1 MNEAAHALGEG
12 SFVFRQM
19 TPGMLAVCIAAVAVF
34 VGAIYALQL
43 GGHRRFAKAAS
54 YALRTAVL
62 VAILLV
68 LCEPV
73 LRKEEVIPQQS
84 FLVHVFDT
92 SGSMGIA
99 DYEKKPRIDIL
110 NAATLDSDTRR
121 ELDRLYGPLEFAFD
135 GQLTAHKTHEP
146 LAASENLTDLA
157 SAFRGVKTQIAGL
170 PVSGAVLYSDGNPTV
185 NGRTEEIVEAATAL
199 EVPVYCVGSG
209 PKVSGPDVW
218 IDKVVHPEQAVKG
231 AVATVNVLVGTRGIP
246 GKVTVTLRDAERQ
259 LDERE
264 LSSSVKE
271 QVTSA
276 AFQVH
281 ADELGVNGYHVT
293 VATAGEE
300 SYPWNNEAD
309 FFMATVEERQRILY
323 VEGYPRYEYRS
334 LRAAFEDDERFQ
346 VTSLVL
352 VGSQSKT
359 YRQGLSDPNELR
371 SGFPD
376 TEEELFKYD
385 VVVIGDVS
393 AGYFKTVQLMALREF
408 VRKKGGGLLFLGGEN
423 SFAADG
429 FGRTP
434 LADVLPFAVSSHAR
448 LEDEQFVLP
457 TPEGIERGIFGPYD
471 PQHAEDAPWEAL
483 PPLKGVYTLNSLKPG
498 AVVLCRVEQ
507 GLGEGDAPVVAFQR
521 YGRGTSLICGISGT
535 WQWKFQVP
543 SDNPSYSAFWKEMT
557 LILLEQSA
565 GRIQVKATPS
575 QVSLGSEVA
584 VGVSVYDRTFQPDP
598 MATVTVDVET
608 PSGETHT
615 VPAHQTADTPA
626 GTFQY
631 SLTPAETGLYHVT
644 ARSQT
649 VGDEK
654 PLEHRCMFVVREDQP
669 ELRDVKLNEA
679 LLTRVAE
686 ATHGRYVHLSEY
698 EHLPQAIEPRE
709 GSLRHVTEKPIWDR
723 PAILYGLLGLLIGE
737 WLIRRIGNMA

>member
-1 MNEAAHALGEG
+1 MNTITQILGEG
-12 SFVFRQM
+12 SLVFRQM
-19 TPGMLAVCIAAVAVF
+19 TPGVLALCIAASLLFVAV
-34 VGAIYALQL
+34 IYLLQL
-43 GGHRRFAKAAS
+43 GGYRKYAKVAS
-54 YALRTAVL
+54 YALRAVAL
-62 VAILLV
+62 IVILLI

-84 FLVHVFDT
+84 FLVHMFDT

-99 DYEKKPRIDIL
+99 DFDKKPRIDRL

-121 ELDRLYGPLEFAFD
+121 ELDRVYGPLEFAFD

-157 SAFRGVKTQIAGL
+157 SAFRGLKTQIAGL

-185 NGRTEEIVEAATAL
+185 SGGVEEIVEAATAL
-199 EVPVYCVGSG
+199 EIPVYCVGAG
-209 PKVSGPDVW
+209 PKVPGPDVW

-259 LDERE
+259 LDERV

-271 QVTSA
+271 QVASA

-293 VATAGEE
+293 VATEGEE

-334 LRAAFEDDERFQ
+334 LRAAFEDDQRFQ

-385 VVVIGDVS
+385 VVVIGDVP
-393 AGYFKTVQLMALREF
+393 ADYFKTVQLTALREF
-408 VRKKGGGLLFLGGEN
+408 VRRKGGGLLFLGGEN
-423 SFAADG
+423 SFAQRG
-429 FGRTP
+429 FGQTP
-434 LADVLPFAVSSHAR
+434 LADVLPFEFSSHSK
-448 LEDEQFVLP
+448 LDDEQFVIP
-457 TPEGIERGIFGPYD
+457 TPEGIERGIFGPHD
-471 PQHAEDAPWEAL
+471 SKSALDAPWEIL
-483 PPLKGVYTLNSLKPG
+483 PPLKGVYTLNALKPG
-498 AVVLCRVEQ
+498 AVALCRVDQ
-507 GLGEGDAPVVAFQR
+507 GLGDGDAPVVAFQR

-565 GRIQVKATPS
+565 GRLQVKATPS
-575 QVSLGSEVA
+575 LVSLGSD
-584 VGVSVYDRTFQPDP
+584 VGLGVLVFDRTFQPDP
-598 MATVTVDVET
+598 TATVTMEIET
-608 PSGETHT
+608 PSGQKHT
-615 VPAHQTADTPA
+615 VTPHQTADA
-626 GTFQY
+626 SGGTFQT
-631 SLTPAETGLYHVT
+631 SLTPTESGLYHVV
-644 ARSQT
+644 ARAQST
-649 VGDEK
+649 GDEK
-654 PLEHRCMFVVREDQP
+654 PLEHRCMFVVREDVP
-669 ELRDVKLNEA
+669 ELREVRLNET
-679 LLTRVAE
+679 LLRQIAE
-686 ATHGRYVHLSEY
+686 ATHGKYVHLSEY
-698 EHLPQAIEPRE
+698 DQLAQGIEPLE
-709 GSLRHVTEKPIWDR
+709 GSLRHVTEKPLWDR
-723 PAILYGLLGLLIGE
+723 PAILYGILGLLLGE